1 MCPPGRGL
9 SGEAFITVVP
19 GRGGDED
26 WGACRACAWPQRS
39 PDERLWF
46 SRSQNGELL
55 AGKKKVSFVWRGFR
69 SAEELQDAAVRVPAE
84 EAQRVLL
91 CLKNSSGKG
100 RKRPK
105 LERKLVRKT
114 QEKMPEM

>member
-1 MCPPGRGL
+1 M
-9 SGEAFITVVP
+9 VP